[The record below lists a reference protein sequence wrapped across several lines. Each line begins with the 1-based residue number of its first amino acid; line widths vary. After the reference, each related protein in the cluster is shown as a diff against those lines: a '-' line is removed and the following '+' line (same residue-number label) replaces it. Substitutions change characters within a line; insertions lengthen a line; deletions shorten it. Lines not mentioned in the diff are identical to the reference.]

1 MVFCVCYAGRSLE
14 DVRNEPTDTFVRL
27 MRASGAVSPDSFGTT
42 LGRALCRV
50 AELRASV
57 GAGAEISQQQL
68 ILLSLSALKM
78 WNGLPLR

>member
-1 MVFCVCYAGRSLE
+1 MFFVCVTLE
-14 DVRNEPTDTFVRL
+14 EAWKMSEMNPLRV
-27 MRASGAVSPDSFGTT
+27 MRALGAVSPDSFGTT

>member
-1 MVFCVCYAGRSLE
+1 
-14 DVRNEPTDTFVRL
+14 
-27 MRASGAVSPDSFGTT
+27 MRVSGAVSPDSFGTR
-42 LGRALCRV
+42 LGRALRHI

-78 WNGLPLR
+78 WNGLPLG